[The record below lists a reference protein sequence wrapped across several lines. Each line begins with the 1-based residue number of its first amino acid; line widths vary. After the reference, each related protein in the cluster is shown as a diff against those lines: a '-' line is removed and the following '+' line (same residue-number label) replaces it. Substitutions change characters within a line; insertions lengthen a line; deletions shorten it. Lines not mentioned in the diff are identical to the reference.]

1 MTTRHDE
8 CFLTR
13 DGTYKRLNGAEC
25 PFCPAGQIRVGG
37 VCRVDRCDNIPGAQS
52 TVPTGTTRNA
62 AGNCLCNNSGTN
74 PPTCTAPT
82 VDQCD
87 NITGVQATV
96 PAGTTKSGANCN
108 CNNGATNPA
117 TCTTCP
123 TGQTMVSGQCT
134 TPPTNLPQ
142 CSDGIDN
149 DGDGK
154 IDFGG
159 ANADPDCTSA
169 TDDTESG
176 DLVCP
181 AGQTRRPTPSSPV
194 CFLTATPRT
203 SPAGTTFSLTGY
215 SHLTGT
221 CTLASATTHDT
232 PPKTISPLV
241 SLGLSVSPSI
251 SHITAVTDSSFTLPA
266 QVAGLLTCPHGT
278 ATCSIGTGGVIS
290 CGCYNTGVTP
300 PTTVIPAEYT
310 CVSNLCAEGQYY
322 CSAENTCKPAG
333 QPCSEITCNYDNKCD
348 VGESCN
354 CRDCTTGVLDN
365 DKDQCGLS

>member
-1 MTTRHDE
+1 MPRTCTGATCPGVPVNTRDE
-8 CFLTR
+8 CFLTDKPGEYR
-13 DGTYKRLNGAEC
+13 RLNGTLCA
-25 PFCPAGQIRVGG
+25 CPASKEKVGNQC
-37 VCRVDRCDNIPGAQS
+37 VADQCTNIAGFQA
-52 TVPTGTTRNA
+52 TVPTTTNRNA
-62 AGNCLCNNSGTN
+62 AGACIC
-74 PPTCTAPT
+74 
-82 VDQCD
+82 
-87 NITGVQATV
+87 
-96 PAGTTKSGANCN
+96 K
-108 CNNGATNPA
+108 NGGTNPA
-117 TCTTCP
+117 TCT
-123 TGQTMVSGQCT
+123 
-134 TPPTNLPQ
+134 PPVVPVTPQ
-142 CSDGIDN
+142 CSDRIDN

-154 IDFGG
+154 IDFP
-159 ANADPDCTSA
+159 ADPDCTSA
-169 TDDTESG
+169 TDDTESD

-181 AGQTRRPTPSSPV
+181 AGTTKKPTPASPV
-194 CFLTATPRT
+194 CFLTATPRI

-241 SLGLSVSPSI
+241 SLGLSVSPSV
-251 SHITAVTDSSFTLPA
+251 SHITASTTSTFTTPA
-266 QVAGLLTCPHGT
+266 QVASLLTCPQGS
-278 ATCSIGTGGVIS
+278 AVCSIGTGGVIS